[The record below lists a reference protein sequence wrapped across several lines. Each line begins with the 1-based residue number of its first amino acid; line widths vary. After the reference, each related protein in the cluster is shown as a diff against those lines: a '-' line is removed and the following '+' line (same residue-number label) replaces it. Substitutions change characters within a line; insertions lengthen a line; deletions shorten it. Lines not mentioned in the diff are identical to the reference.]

1 MNYRAVIFD
10 FDGTL
15 IDTEKHLYDVI
26 NQHLEQH
33 QKEPISIDFYRQSI
47 GGAALD
53 LHGYLEDT
61 IGKNATQVIYD
72 DHHMKSVNL
81 PMIENMNQLMEQ
93 LERKSIPFAIA
104 TSSSKQN
111 IQPALDQ
118 LGLTERVPVI
128 VGREDVDEVKPAPDL
143 YLKAVQALNL
153 NPSSCLAIEDSV
165 NGATAAQN
173 AGLGV
178 IVNTNQMTQHMDFS
192 ALNIESMNLSY
203 DEIMNRYFK

>member
-15 IDTEKHLYDVI
+15 IDTEQHLYDVI
-26 NQHLEQH
+26 NQHLEGH

-53 LHGYLEDT
+53 LHGFLEET
-61 IGKNATQVIYD
+61 IGKEATQTIYD
-72 DHHMKSVNL
+72 DHHRKSVNL
-81 PMIENMNQLMEQ
+81 PMIDNMNHLMEQ
-93 LERKSIPFAIA
+93 LEQKSIPFAIA

-192 ALNIESMNLSY
+192 GLNIEDMNLSY